1 MSDITEAQLKA
12 GLSANEVHVRALT
25 EAEARAWNRRLME
38 RKSER
43 LMLSPLLPYAGKILA
58 NDVGDDTM

>member
-1 MSDITEAQLKA
+1 M
-12 GLSANEVHVRALT
+12 RALT

>member
-12 GLSANEVHVRALT
+12 GLSANNHVRALT